1 MTLPDP
7 RTAGRLL
14 ELRARETPEREAVV
28 FGAQRLTYHALW
40 HRACE
45 FARGLLRL
53 GIGRGDHVALLMSNR
68 PEWLV
73 ANFGCALIGAPLVAM
88 STWARRLEIEYILRQ
103 SDAVTLIVMRRFLSV
118 DYLELLAGLCPEI
131 GAAAPGALGSAR
143 FPRLREVI
151 MLGPAEAKGIRR
163 FEDVEALGREVG
175 EARLREAASRVDPR
189 DILYI
194 LYTSGTT
201 AAPKGVMLA
210 HYGCI
215 KNGFNIGER
224 QHLGPADRLWLAVPL
239 FWSFGSANATMAL
252 MGHGGTIVLQER
264 FDPEEAI
271 GLISAERCT
280 VYYGMPNMALA
291 MLQEPLWGTLDTSS
305 LRTGLT
311 IGTPEEL
318 EMTMH
323 ELGVRE
329 VCNVY
334 GATETYGNTSV
345 TDAHDPPEIRCTT
358 QGRSLPGMTVK
369 FVDPESRKPLP
380 RGEAGEICVKGYV
393 TPGYYN
399 APELNAQAFDG
410 EGYFITGDL
419 GVVDEDGR
427 IRFRGRLKDMI
438 KSGGINISPL
448 EVEEYL
454 VAHPKVL
461 QAFVVGV
468 PDPAKGEVP
477 LAVIELRPGHTAT
490 AEEIRA
496 FCREGVSSY
505 KIPAYVVFRKG
516 QDLPRT
522 ATGKVQKTRLR
533 EEMTALM
540 EQGGLGAGEEGQG

>member
-1 MTLPDP
+1 MALPAP

-14 ELRARETPEREAVV
+14 ELLAREASDHEAVV

-53 GIGRGDHVALLMSNR
+53 GIGRGDHVAILMSNR

-73 ANFGCALIGAPLVAM
+73 ASFGCALVGAPLVAI

-103 SDAVTLIVMRRFLSV
+103 SDAVTFIVMRRFLSV

-131 GAAAPGALGSAR
+131 GAAAPGALGSSR

-151 MLGPAEAKGIRR
+151 VLGAADAKGARR
-163 FEDVEALGREVG
+163 FEDVEALGRGVG
-175 EARLREAASRVDPR
+175 DARLREAAEQVGPR

-210 HYGCI
+210 HYGCLE
-215 KNGFNIGER
+215 NGFNIGKR

-252 MGHGGTIVLQER
+252 MTHGGTIVLQER

-271 GLISAERCT
+271 RLIGAERCT

-291 MLQEPLWGTLDTSS
+291 MLQDPLWGMLDTSS

-318 EMTMH
+318 ELTMR
-323 ELGVRE
+323 ELGVRGI
-329 VCNVY
+329 CNVY
-334 GATETYGNTSV
+334 GSTETYGNAAV
-345 TDAHDPPEIRCTT
+345 TDAHDPPGIRCTT
-358 QGRSLPGMTVK
+358 QGRPLPGMSLK
-369 FVDPESRKPLP
+369 FVDPEGRKPLP
-380 RGEAGEICVKGYV
+380 PGEPGEICVKGYI

-399 APELNAQAFDG
+399 APELNAEAFDG
-410 EGYFITGDL
+410 EGYFVTGDL
-419 GVVDEDGR
+419 GFMDGDGR
-427 IRFRGRLKDMI
+427 VHFRGRLKEMI

-448 EVEEYL
+448 EVEEFL
-454 VAHPKVL
+454 LRHPKVL

-468 PDPAKGEVP
+468 PDAVKGEVP
-477 LAVIELRPGHTAT
+477 LAVIELRQGEAAT
-490 AEEIRA
+490 ADEIRA
-496 FCREGVSSY
+496 FCHGTISSY
-505 KIPAYVVFRKG
+505 KIPAHVVFRKG
-516 QDLPRT
+516 HELPRT
-522 ATGKVQKTRLR
+522 STGKVQKTKLR
-533 EEMTALM
+533 EEMDALLR
-540 EQGGLGAGEEGQG
+540 EGRPGA